1 MSNSDVFIIS
11 AVRTA
16 IGSGKESGALHP
28 FQPVELASLVMREA
42 VNRAGID
49 PARLD
54 DAIWGV
60 VTPIG
65 DQGGNLARLAVLK
78 SGFPVHVPGVSI
90 NRMCGSS
97 QQAIHFASQAILSG
111 DADLVLAGGT
121 EMMSH
126 QPLGADYPR
135 EWPDVGHKLIHQ
147 GLSAE
152 LMAEKWNLT
161 RDELDDY
168 AFQSHTKAGQAID
181 SGFFAEQILSID
193 LPAPVPQA
201 QVNRGSSS
209 AAYRDPNRL
218 EPDPKLFSVDQG
230 VRRPPDRDKMR
241 ALKPIFKSDGVIT
254 AANSSQVSDGAAA
267 LLLASPDAVGRYNLS
282 PLARIDTRVV
292 IGSDPTL
299 MLDGPIPA
307 TQKALKRAG
316 LTLQDMDVIEI
327 NEAFAS
333 VALAWAK
340 ELNVDLTCVNP
351 NGGAIAHG
359 HPLGATGAILMTKL
373 VYELERRKARY
384 GLQTMCIGHG
394 MATATIIER
403 L

>member
-1 MSNSDVFIIS
+1 MSDADVFIIS

-16 IGSGKESGALHP
+16 IGVGKPNGALAS

-126 QPLGADYPR
+126 QPLGADYPV

-168 AFQSHTKAGQAID
+168 AFQSHIKAGQAID
-181 SGFFAEQILSID
+181 SGFFAEQILPIA

-201 QVNRGSSS
+201 QVSGGASS
-209 AAYRDPNRL
+209 DPQSKRL
-218 EPDPKLFSVDQG
+218 VSELESVAVDQG

-241 ALKPIFKSDGVIT
+241 ALKPIFKEDGVIT

-282 PLARIDTRVV
+282 PIARIDTRVV
-292 IGSDPTL
+292 VGSDPTL

-333 VALAWAK
+333 VVLVWAK
-340 ELNVDLTCVNP
+340 ELDVDLTCVNP

-373 VYELERRKARY
+373 VYELERRKAKY

>member
-1 MSNSDVFIIS
+1 MSESDVFIIS

-16 IGSGKESGALHP
+16 IGTGRETGALHP
-28 FQPVELASLVMREA
+28 FQPVELTALVMREA
-42 VNRAGID
+42 VQRADID
-49 PARLD
+49 PARID

-65 DQGGNLARLAVLK
+65 DQGGNLARLGVLK
-78 SGFPVHVPGVSI
+78 SGFPVSVPGVSL

-97 QQAIHFASQAILSG
+97 QQAIHFASQAIRSG

-135 EWPDVGHKLIHQ
+135 EWPDVGYKLIHQ

-152 LMAEKWNLT
+152 LMAEKWNLS
-161 RDELDDY
+161 RDKLDDY
-168 AFQSHTKAGQAID
+168 AFQSHIKAGKAID
-181 SGFFAEQILSID
+181 SGFFDEQIVPIA
-193 LPAPVPQA
+193 LPNGKQ
-201 QVNRGSSS
+201 
-209 AAYRDPNRL
+209 
-218 EPDPKLFSVDQG
+218 FTVDQG

-241 ALKPIFKSDGVIT
+241 ALKPVFKEDGVIT
-254 AANSSQVSDGAAA
+254 AGNSSQVSDGAAA

-282 PLARIDTRVV
+282 PMARIDTRMVV
-292 IGSDPTL
+292 GSDPTL

-316 LTLQDMDVIEI
+316 LTLHNMDVIEI

-333 VALAWAK
+333 VVLAWAK
-340 ELNVDLTCVNP
+340 ESDADLSCVNP

-373 VYELERRKARY
+373 VYELQRRKAKY

-403 L
+403 V